1 MVKTN
6 KYIYLQDCT
15 KIIQEENNYT
25 IFRILVTIVVIQ
37 YFCDICDVFAG
48 KYITSQNKNHIN
60 KI

>member
-37 YFCDICDVFAG
+37 CFCDICDVFAEI
-48 KYITSQNKNHIN
+48 YITSQNKNHIK